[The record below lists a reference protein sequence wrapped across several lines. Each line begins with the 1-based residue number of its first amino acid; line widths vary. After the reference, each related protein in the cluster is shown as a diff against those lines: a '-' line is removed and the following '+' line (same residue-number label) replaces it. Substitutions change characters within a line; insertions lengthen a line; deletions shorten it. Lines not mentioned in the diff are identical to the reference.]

1 MKAQKQFF
9 FYLIWFCVS
18 LLLTTSCKVGEG
30 CPTKGFTAKLGR
42 NGQLSTKHGKTGNL
56 FGTKRTYKK

>member
-1 MKAQKQFF
+1 MKAKKQFF
-9 FYLIWFCVS
+9 FYLICLGAS
-18 LLLTTSCKVGEG
+18 LLLNTSCKVGEG
-30 CPTKGFTAKLGR
+30 CPTKDYTAKPGR